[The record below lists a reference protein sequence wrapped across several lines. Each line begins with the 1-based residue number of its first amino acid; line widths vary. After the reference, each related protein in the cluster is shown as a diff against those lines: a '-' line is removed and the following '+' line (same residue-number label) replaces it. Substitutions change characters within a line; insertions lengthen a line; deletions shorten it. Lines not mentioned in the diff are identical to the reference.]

1 VEVFIFARHITRK
14 SAFNFQRRFGI
25 METMK
30 VLENKE
36 FYKLSPFLHNLLGD
50 KAELLSSVDEL
61 FELELAYLEYNCL
74 PKDDLLARLAYFKS
88 IDDKLTKHFLMYNF
102 STNALTTNRST
113 DTKAYFENGMFSTGY
128 ATHGLFPYRG
138 KFHPQLIK
146 ALINII
152 GIQKGETILD
162 PMCGSGTA
170 NIEAALTGI
179 NSYAIDLS
187 PFCQFMTKVKY
198 SSLSI
203 NAGQL
208 KGIAK
213 KAEQLF
219 NFLNTSNIQQQLQK
233 TADVQKLKIYELA
246 LLAFL
251 DSLGYSKRVSSSTHK
266 QLFLKVLQRYEN
278 TVVDFISRNSKY
290 LSELGTIEIL
300 SQATASK
307 IPLED
312 NSIDGI
318 ITSPPYSFAIDYVK
332 NDEAQL
338 NFLGYN
344 ASDIRSNMIGL
355 IGKNK
360 DERLD
365 NYFKSMES
373 VCAELARVLKK
384 DKYFVMIIGSNTN
397 QTGGVRLEKE
407 IIDSCQKHNLQL
419 VKSILKPIK
428 GIRNTMKDEYI
439 LFFQKRNF

>member
-1 VEVFIFARHITRK
+1 
-14 SAFNFQRRFGI
+14 

-36 FYKLSPFLHNLLGD
+36 FYKLSPFLHKLFGD
-50 KAELLSSVDEL
+50 KIELLPSVDEL

-74 PKDDLLARLAYFKS
+74 PKDDLINRLAYFKS
-88 IDDKLTKHFLMYNF
+88 IDGKLTKHFLMYNF
-102 STNALTTNRST
+102 SSNALTTDRSAN
-113 DTKAYFENGMFSTGY
+113 TKAYFENGIFSTGY

-146 ALINII
+146 ALINIM
-152 GIQKGETILD
+152 GIQKGEIIID

-170 NIEAALTGI
+170 NIEAALAGI

-198 SSLSI
+198 NSLTI
-203 NAGQL
+203 DVGRL
-208 KGIAK
+208 RGIAK

-219 NFLNTSNIQQQLQK
+219 NFFNTSEIQQQLQK
-233 TADVQKLKIYELA
+233 IDDVQKLKVYELA

-251 DSLGYSKRVSSSTHK
+251 DSLGYSKRVSSSSHK
-266 QLFLKVLQRYEN
+266 QLFVKVLQRYEN
-278 TVVDFISRNSKY
+278 TMIDFISRSSNY
-290 LSELGTIEIL
+290 ISEIGTLEIL
-300 SQATASK
+300 DNATASR

-312 NSIDGI
+312 NSVDGV

-338 NFLGYN
+338 DFLGYN
-344 ASDIRSNMIGL
+344 INDIRSNMIGL

-373 VCAELARVLKK
+373 VCAETSRVLKK
-384 DKYFVMIIGSNTN
+384 DRYFIMIIGSNTN
-397 QTGGVRLEKE
+397 QTGGIRLEKK

-419 VKSILKPIK
+419 VKNILKPIK
-428 GIRNTMKDEYI
+428 GLRNTMKDEYI
-439 LFFQKRNF
+439 LFFQKRGY